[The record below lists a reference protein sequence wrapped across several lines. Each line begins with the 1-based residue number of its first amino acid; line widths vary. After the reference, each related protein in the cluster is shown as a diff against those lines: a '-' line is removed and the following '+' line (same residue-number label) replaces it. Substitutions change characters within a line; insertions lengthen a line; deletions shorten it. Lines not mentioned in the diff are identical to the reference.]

1 MNVIV
6 VFTNPGHLIVADILD
21 LACERDIA
29 SNPEDIFNIQLI
41 MGRRVSRMCKIVI
54 TFVMIAC
61 AKCTQTM
68 FTRLTV

>member
-41 MGRRVSRMCKIVI
+41 MGRRVSRMCI

>member
-29 SNPEDIFNIQLI
+29 SNPEDVNIQVWV
-41 MGRRVSRMCKIVI
+41 GGCQGCSQSSSH
-54 TFVMIAC
+54 F
-61 AKCTQTM
+61 
-68 FTRLTV
+68 